1 MANLSL
7 IQQLKKRLFYISLIF
22 FLTSGFFLYVVTKHF
37 IYAKDTEKLIGI
49 LANAYKIIIKEEGE
63 TLASYASLS

>member
-49 LANAYKIIIKEEGE
+49 RE
-63 TLASYASLS
+63 